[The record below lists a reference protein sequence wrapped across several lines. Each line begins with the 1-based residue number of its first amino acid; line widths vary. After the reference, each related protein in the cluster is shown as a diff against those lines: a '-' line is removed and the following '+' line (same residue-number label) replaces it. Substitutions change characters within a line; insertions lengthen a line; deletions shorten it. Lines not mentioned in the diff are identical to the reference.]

1 MNKTN
6 KERLKQSELAYKS
19 IKYPTMPTELMAT
32 TMHSDKD
39 TNSLTR
45 CVLDWLKFEG
55 WQAERISTTGK
66 YIDSRE
72 QFTDVLGR
80 TRTIGSGKFIPGQGT
95 KGSADISATIGVKV
109 NGITLG
115 ISVKIE
121 IKFGKDRQSD
131 AQKRYQ
137 EQIEKAGGVY
147 IIVKTFDG
155 FLDWYDQ
162 FINQ

>member
-1 MNKTN
+1 MNKIN

-19 IKYPTMPTELMAT
+19 IKYPTMPVTHIAT

-55 WQAERISTTGK
+55 WQGERISTTGK

-95 KGSADISATIGVKV
+95 KGSADISSTVK
-109 NGITLG
+109 GR
-115 ISVKIE
+115 SVKWE

-137 EQIEKAGGVY
+137 EQIEKAGGY
-147 IIVKTFDG
+147 YFIVKTFDD
-155 FLDWYDQ
+155 FLITYDDLLKS
-162 FINQ
+162 FS

>member
-95 KGSADISATIGVKV
+95 KGSADISATIRGR
-109 NGITLG
+109 
-115 ISVKIE
+115 SVKIE
-121 IKFGKDRQSD
+121 IKFGNDRQSD

-137 EQIEKAGGVY
+137 EQIESAGGTY
-147 IIVKTFDG
+147 IIVKEFDS
-155 FLDWYDQ
+155 FVIWYDE
-162 FINQ
+162 FIIKTK